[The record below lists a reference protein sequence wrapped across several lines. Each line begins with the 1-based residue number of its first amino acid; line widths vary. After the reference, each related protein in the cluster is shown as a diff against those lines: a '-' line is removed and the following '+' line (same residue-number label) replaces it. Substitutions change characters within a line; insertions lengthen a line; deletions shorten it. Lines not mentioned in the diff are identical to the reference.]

1 MPFYRFSDEFQC
13 GVAITSF
20 AYLAFQNFTFMIN
33 CSLNVMPFPVDL
45 HKNFVQM
52 PLPIWVTDGPSSPFL
67 RNLCSKHWPETI
79 PPKPNCF
86 MTYIDTPLMKKVF
99 YIAKRKWEPNIQHY
113 SKADNLWAC
122 FKIAECRVFCHLRTL
137 QIHPTRFNQVQSDSA
152 GMKSWLRPIE
162 ITA

>member
-1 MPFYRFSDEFQC
+1 MPFHRFSDEFQC

-152 GMKSWLRPIE
+152 GMKSWLWPIE